1 MIPIR
6 EILKNIKGSKTE
18 TITNE
23 NGTAI
28 KFGDGTMICYGTAT
42 NGSSGYVAA
51 HYPAEFV
58 KPPFSQ
64 QATVAYSAYTASN
77 PMYVITQ
84 AGNGFANIY
93 CRKMDGTIETN
104 TTVKINWL
112 VIGRWK
118 N

>member
-18 TITNE
+18 TITND

-42 NGSSGYVAA
+42 NGTGGYVAA

-58 KPPFSQ
+58 EPPSSQ
-64 QATVAYSAYTASN
+64 QATIAYNNYTTNN
-77 PMYVITQ
+77 PVYIITQ
-84 AGNGFANIY
+84 AGFDLTNIY
-93 CRKMDGTIETN
+93 CRKMDGSIETN
-104 TTVKINWL
+104 TTVKINWF

-118 N
+118 